1 LSTIKKQGAANATAN
16 VNSRIRI
23 AIGAGVVALIVAGR
37 LLIWRAESKTNNV
50 ALDDAP
56 KPVTVI
62 LAKATTF
69 RPSRRYVGTLRP
81 WVEASVGPQFNAAY
95 VETVLYRPGALV
107 HKGDVLAT
115 LDCRNASAETRAIAA
130 QATAVAANQRA
141 IADESARTQNLLDG
155 GFVSANEAEQ
165 RSAQSASLAAQLA
178 AQEATLAKST
188 LDVSDCT
195 LRAPFDGEISRRL
208 VDPGAFVRP
217 GAAMLNVVD
226 RRTIRMTA
234 DAPEDDFDGVAP
246 GTKVS
251 ITILSTH
258 KEVHASITR
267 RAPAADPGTRTVHF
281 EVDLADPNREIPV
294 DTTGVV
300 RVDVGEAVAATEIPL
315 SAASIT
321 DTKATIFLVQGDVA
335 HAETIEDLGEIKGG
349 LYFKP
354 SDLPGGTQIVTE
366 GRALLHDGE
375 RVAAKVAPS
384 ASGAP
389 VVSKE

>member
-1 LSTIKKQGAANATAN
+1 MSSTETKREVKKTDGGTRRFIGAA
-16 VNSRIRI
+16 VI
-23 AIGAGVVALIVAGR
+23 ALILVGT
-37 LLIWRAESKTNNV
+37 LLAWRAESKTNRV

-56 KPVTVI
+56 KPVTVV
-62 LAKATTF
+62 LAKATTY

-95 VETVLYRPGALV
+95 VETVLFRPGALV

-115 LDCRNASAETRAIAA
+115 LDCRNASAESRAIAA
-130 QATAVAANQRA
+130 QASAIAANQRA

-155 GFVSANEAEQ
+155 GFVSSNEAEQ
-165 RSAQSASLAAQLA
+165 RAAQSSSLAAQLA
-178 AQEATLAKST
+178 SQEATLAKST

-217 GAAMLNVVD
+217 GAAMLVVVD

-234 DAPEDDFDGVAP
+234 DAPEDDFAAIAP
-246 GTKVS
+246 GTRVVVA
-251 ITILSTH
+251 IMSTH
-258 KEVHASITR
+258 KEIRASITR

-281 EVDLADPNREIPV
+281 EIDLADPDREIPV

-300 RVDVGEAVAATEIPL
+300 RVEVGEPVVATEIPIV
-315 SAASIT
+315 AASIT
-321 DTKATIFLVQGDVA
+321 DAKATIFVVHGDAA
-335 HAETIEDLGEIKGG
+335 HAQTSEDLGEIKGG
-349 LYFKP
+349 LYFEP
-354 SDLPGGTQIVTE
+354 SDLPAGTEVVTE

-375 RVAAKVAPS
+375 RVTAKVVPPVD
-384 ASGAP
+384 SGGS
-389 VVSKE
+389 VSGKE